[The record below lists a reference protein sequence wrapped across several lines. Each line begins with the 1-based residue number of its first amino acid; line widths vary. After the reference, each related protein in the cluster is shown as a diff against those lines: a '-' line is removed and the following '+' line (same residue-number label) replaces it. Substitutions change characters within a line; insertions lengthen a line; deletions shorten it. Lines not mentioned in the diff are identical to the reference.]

1 MSKLSTV
8 ICDVAFDVT
17 QDKTEELLTA
27 ARRLVEVEKQIADAK
42 AQLHTALVERK
53 SFVDG
58 VLHQLLPTI

>member
-27 ARRLVEVEKQIADAK
+27 ARRLVEAEKHIADAK
-42 AQLHTALVERK
+42 AQLHTALVERE